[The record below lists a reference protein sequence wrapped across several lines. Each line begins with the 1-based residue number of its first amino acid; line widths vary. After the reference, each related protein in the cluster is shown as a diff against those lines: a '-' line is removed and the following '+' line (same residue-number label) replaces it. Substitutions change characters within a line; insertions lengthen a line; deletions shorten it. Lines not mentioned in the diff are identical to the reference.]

1 VLVRDRESEDRLM
14 KMTIQVIIEDDDT
27 SPQEAVAAKIIALER
42 SVEDLRSET
51 LGLRLGEAK
60 EILAEIQSALVT
72 AQAKR
77 FQEHQCSCPECGTP
91 YQKNGTHQITFRTL
105 FGTIKLASQRF
116 YTCSCP
122 QAKTME
128 TSKQSSFSPLAK
140 LLPERTAPEFVYLQT
155 KWAAIM
161 SYGRTAELL
170 EEVLPLAKRMST
182 AVISQHVQRV
192 ATRVDSELGDE
203 QCSFIEGCPAE
214 WEALPEPAEPLIVGI
229 DGGYVHAR
237 EGQNRKAGFFEIIVG
252 KSMAGEQSPKRFG
265 FVNTYDTKSKR
276 RVYEMLKAQGMQMNQ
291 QVIFL
296 SDGGDDVRELQRYL
310 NPQAEYVLDWFH
322 VTMRLT
328 VLGQLARGI
337 ALRPEARGK
346 KKELQ
351 RAEEDE
357 PEACI
362 PTLEEVERQLERMK
376 WYLWHGNVFRAL
388 QVGEKLEEDLDLP
401 EEKNGPLQKMLQA
414 LREFNGYIIAN
425 ENYIVNY
432 GDRYRNG
439 ETISTAFVES
449 TVNEVISK
457 RFVKKQQMRWTK
469 EGAHRLLQV
478 RIHVL
483 NDELRQTFCRWY
495 PGMEEVLPAPEDE
508 VAA

>member
-1 VLVRDRESEDRLM
+1 M
-14 KMTIQVIIEDDDT
+14 KITIQVMIEDDAM
-27 SPQEAVAAKIIALER
+27 PQAAKAGVISIER
-42 SVEDLRSET
+42 SVEDLRPET
-51 LGLRLGEAK
+51 LGLKLDEAK
-60 EILAEIQSALVT
+60 EILAEIQTVLVT
-72 AQAKR
+72 AQATR
-77 FQEHQCSCPECGTP
+77 FQERHSSCPDCRTP
-91 YQKNGTHQITFRTL
+91 YQKNGTHQLTFRTL

-116 YTCSCP
+116 YTCSCQ
-122 QAKTME
+122 QAKTPQH
-128 TSKQSSFSPLAK
+128 TNKQISFSPLAR

-155 KWAAIM
+155 KWAAVM
-161 SYGRTAELL
+161 SYGRTAQLL
-170 EEVLPLAKRMST
+170 EEVLPLEKRIST
-182 AVISQHVQRV
+182 AALSQHVHQV
-192 ATRVDSELGDE
+192 ATRVDGELGDE

-214 WEALPEPAEPLIVGI
+214 WEALPEPAGPLVMGI

-237 EGQNRKAGFFEIIVG
+237 EGQNRKAGSFEIIVG
-252 KSMAGEQSPKRFG
+252 KSITGEHPSKRFG
-265 FVNTYDTKSKR
+265 FVNSYDTKSKR
-276 RVYEMLKAQGMQMNQ
+276 RVYVVLKAQGMQMNQ

-296 SDGGDDVRELQRYL
+296 SDGGDDVRDLQLYL

-328 VLGQLARGI
+328 VLAQLAKGV

-346 KKELQ
+346 NKEQQ

-362 PTLEEVERQLERMK
+362 PTLEELEHQLERMK

-388 QVGEKLEEDLDLP
+388 QVGEELEEDLDLP
-401 EEKNGPLQKMLQA
+401 EEKNGPVQKMLQA
-414 LREFNGYIIAN
+414 MREFNGYITAN

-478 RIHVL
+478 RIQVL
-483 NDELRQTFCRWY
+483 NDELRQTFCNWY
-495 PGMEEVLPAPEDE
+495 PGMRETPIATENDK
-508 VAA
+508 AA